1 MPTEYDRLSAFDAS
15 FLHLERRETPMQVG
29 AVAVLDGAPFF
40 DDRGHFRLDDVREL
54 VGSRLHLIPRFRKRI
69 MDVPFGVGYPVWVD
83 DDGFDIARHVH
94 LTKLPK
100 PGRRRDLL
108 ALAERLMSQLLD
120 RNRPLWELWFVEGL
134 DNGGHVG
141 LIHKSH
147 HTLTDGVS
155 GVDIATVL
163 LDFTPEPTVLDAP
176 PWVPE
181 PTPDPARL
189 MLDTVCER
197 VTQSAGILRAGRN
210 AADAPQQVLDQVG
223 RLYRSFGA
231 LVGGNPLAP
240 RLSLNSSV
248 GPKRH
253 LELVRV
259 PIDIAKTVR
268 NAFGCTVNDVVL
280 AAVGGALATLLESR
294 GELHPDLVVKVV
306 CPVSVRDDSE
316 HMKLGNRLSL
326 MFVPIPVGER
336 DARARLDAVS
346 ASTADL
352 KEREQ
357 ALSAATLLNL
367 SEYAAPTILGLAARA
382 VHAQPLVNLM
392 VTNVPGPQVPLY
404 CLGAEMYEVY
414 PIVPLT
420 KNLTINIAVMSYCG
434 HLHVGVFSDPDAAPD
449 SEILAGALEDAF
461 LELSVLASL
470 NRTPPG

>member
-1 MPTEYDRLSAFDAS
+1 VPTEYDRLSAFDAS

-40 DDRGHFRLDDVREL
+40 DDRGRFRLDDVREL

-69 MDVPFGVGYPVWVD
+69 MEVPFGVGYPVWVD

-134 DNGGHVG
+134 DDGRHVG

-176 PWVPE
+176 PWEPARTPE
-181 PTPDPARL
+181 PARL
-189 MLDTVCER
+189 MIDTVCER
-197 VTQSAGILRAGRN
+197 VTQSAGIVRAGRN
-210 AADAPQQVLDQVG
+210 AADAPQQVVDQVQ
-223 RLYRSFGA
+223 RLVRSFGA
-231 LVGGNPLAP
+231 LMGGNPLAP

-248 GPKRH
+248 GSKRR

-259 PIDIAKTVR
+259 PLDIAKAVR

-280 AAVGGALATLLESR
+280 AAVGGALARLLEAR
-294 GELHPDLVVKVV
+294 GELHPELVVKVV

-336 DARARLDAVS
+336 DARKRLDAVS

-352 KEREQ
+352 KDREQ

-404 CLGAEMYEVY
+404 CLGAEMHEVY

-434 HLHVGVFSDPDAAPD
+434 HLHVGVFADPEAAPD
-449 SEILAGALEDAF
+449 AEMLAGALEDAF
-461 LELSVLASL
+461 LELSLLASA
-470 NRTPPG
+470 GAV

>member
-1 MPTEYDRLSAFDAS
+1 VPTEYDRLSAFDAS

-40 DDRGHFRLDDVREL
+40 DDRGRFRLDDVREL

-108 ALAERLMSQLLD
+108 ALTERLMSQLLD

-176 PWVPE
+176 PWAPE
-181 PTPDPARL
+181 PAPDPARL

-197 VTQSAGILRAGRN
+197 VTQSAGILRAGKH
-210 AADAPQQVLDQVG
+210 AADAPQQVVDQVG
-223 RLYRSFGA
+223 RLARSFGA

-248 GPKRH
+248 GPRRR

-259 PIDIAKTVR
+259 PLEIAKGVR

-280 AAVGGALATLLESR
+280 AAVGGALARLLEAR
-294 GELHPDLVVKVV
+294 GELHDDLVVKVV

-336 DARARLDAVS
+336 DPRARLDAVS

-404 CLGAEMYEVY
+404 CLGAEMFEVY

-434 HLHVGVFSDPDAAPD
+434 HLHVGVFADPDAAPD
-449 SEILAGALEDAF
+449 VELLAGALEDSF
-461 LELSVLASL
+461 LELSLLASHHPL
-470 NRTPPG
+470 

>member
-1 MPTEYDRLSAFDAS
+1 VPTEYDRLSAFDAS

-40 DDRGHFRLDDVREL
+40 DDRGRFRLDDLREL

-69 MDVPFGVGYPVWVD
+69 MEVPFGVGYPVWVD

-108 ALAERLMSQLLD
+108 ELAGRLMSQLLD

-134 DNGGHVG
+134 DNGRHVG

-155 GVDIATVL
+155 GVEIATVL
-163 LDFTPEPTVLDAP
+163 FDFTPEPTVLDAP
-176 PWVPE
+176 RWDPE

-197 VTQSAGILRAGRN
+197 VTQSVGIVRAGRH
-210 AADAPQQVLDQVG
+210 AADAPQQVIDQAG

-240 RLSLNSSV
+240 RLSLNSRV

-259 PIDIAKTVR
+259 PLDIAKAVR

-280 AAVGGALATLLESR
+280 AAVGGALARLLESR

-316 HMKLGNRLSL
+316 RMKLGNRLSL

-336 DARARLDAVS
+336 DPRARLDAVS

-404 CLGAEMYEVY
+404 CLGAEMYEAY

-449 SEILAGALEDAF
+449 SEILVGALEDAF
-461 LELSVLASL
+461 LELSLLAAGMPL
-470 NRTPPG
+470 